1 MREIVL
7 DTETTGFDPYEGHR
21 VVEIGCVEL
30 VNLLPTGLHFQAYLN
45 PERPMPLEAFQVHG
59 LSDGF
64 LADKP
69 LFAAIAQD
77 FLGFIGEDARLIA
90 HNADFDMRF
99 INWELQN
106 AGLPALPMS
115 RVRDTVSMARRALP
129 GMRVTLDN
137 LCRRFNIDLSARQK
151 HGALLD
157 AELLAEVYL
166 ELSGGRQ
173 NRLALASAAASTPL
187 PGGPAAAAA
196 ASRKPRPRRHFAPS
210 AEEKA
215 AHQAFIDTMSDPLWR
230 R

>member
-30 VNLLPTGLHFQAYLN
+30 VNLLPTGRHFQVYLN
-45 PERPMPLEAFQVHG
+45 PQRSMPLEAFQVHG
-59 LSDGF
+59 LSDAF

-69 LFAAIAQD
+69 LFSAIAQD
-77 FLGFIGEDARLIA
+77 FLGFIGDDARLVA

-99 INWELQN
+99 INWELQH
-106 AGLPALPMS
+106 AALPTLPMN

-173 NRLALASAAASTPL
+173 NRLALANAGGQTLA
-187 PGGPAAAAA
+187 PGADPSSSG
-196 ASRKPRPRRHFAPS
+196 SRKSRPRRHFAPS
-210 AEEKA
+210 AAEKA
-215 AHQAFIDTMSDPLWR
+215 AHQAFIDGLSNPLWR

>member
-7 DTETTGFDPYEGHR
+7 DTETTGFDPYDGHR

-30 VNLLPTGLHFQAYLN
+30 VNLLPTGRSFQAYLN
-45 PERPMPLEAFQVHG
+45 PQRPVPLEAFQVHG
-59 LSDGF
+59 LSDQF

-69 LFAAIAQD
+69 LFAAIAAD
-77 FLGFIGEDARLIA
+77 FLAFIGDARLVA

-99 INWELQN
+99 INWELTN
-106 AGLPALPMS
+106 AGLAALPMN

-173 NRLALASAAASTPL
+173 NRLALAAEQSARDQAAAAA
-187 PGGPAAAAA
+187 PAAAA
-196 ASRKPRPRRHFAPS
+196 PRPRRHFAPS
-210 AEEKA
+210 AAEQA
-215 AHQAFIDTMSDPLWR
+215 AHQAFIGRLKDPIWR
-230 R
+230 S

>member
-30 VNLLPTGLHFQAYLN
+30 VNLLPTGRHFQAYLN

-59 LSDGF
+59 LSDAF

-69 LFAAIAQD
+69 LFAAIAQG
-77 FLGFIGEDARLIA
+77 FLDFIGDDARLIA

-106 AGLPALPMS
+106 AGLTALPMS

-173 NRLALASAAASTPL
+173 NRLALASAGTAL
-187 PGGPAAAAA
+187 PGAGGQPAS
-196 ASRKPRPRRHFAPS
+196 ASQRKPRPRRHFAPS
-210 AEEKA
+210 AAEKA
-215 AHQAFIDTMSDPLWR
+215 AHQAFVDQLSSPLWR

>member
-7 DTETTGFDPYEGHR
+7 DTETTGFDPYDGHR

-30 VNLLPTGLHFQAYLN
+30 INLLPTGRSFQAYVN
-45 PERPMPLEAFQVHG
+45 PQRSMPLEAFQVHG
-59 LSDGF
+59 LSDQF

-69 LFAAIAQD
+69 LFAAIAAD
-77 FLGFIGEDARLIA
+77 FLDFIGDARLVA

-99 INWELQN
+99 INWELTN
-106 AGLPALPMS
+106 AGLAALPMN

-173 NRLALASAAASTPL
+173 NRLALAAEQSAKDGAAPAASKAAA
-187 PGGPAAAAA
+187 
-196 ASRKPRPRRHFAPS
+196 RPRRHFAPS
-210 AEEKA
+210 KEEQA
-215 AHQAFIDTMSDPLWR
+215 AHQAFIGRLKDPLWR
-230 R
+230 S